1 MGKVGTGFSMS
12 LDGFVAGP
20 GDNVDRIF
28 KWYFTGDTSN
38 EVASGDTTFNVSSE
52 GADNIQQAG
61 NMSGA
66 VVAGRRLFDIT
77 NGWGGKHPM
86 DVPVFVVTHTVP
98 QEWIEKY
105 VKEGAPFTFVTD
117 GFESAIEQAK
127 AIAGDKMVAIASP
140 SIVQQCLNAGL
151 LDEITIDLIP
161 VLLGDGIRLF
171 DHLNTGLIELE
182 STSVSE
188 GSGVTHLNFRVL
200 KP

>member
-20 GDNVDRIF
+20 GDDVARLF
-28 KWYFTGDTSN
+28 KWYFTGDTSR
-38 EVASGDTTFNVSSE
+38 EVVSGDTTFEVSSE
-52 GADNIQQAG
+52 GAEFIEQAG
-61 NMSGA
+61 SASGA

-98 QEWIEKY
+98 QEW
-105 VKEGAPFTFVTD
+105 VDSHEGAPFTFVTD
-117 GFESAIEQAK
+117 GLESAIEQAK
-127 AIAGDKMVAIASP
+127 AVARDKMVAIASP
-140 SIVQQCLNAGL
+140 SIVQQCINAGL
-151 LDEITIDLIP
+151 LDELNIDLIP

-171 DHLNTGLIELE
+171 DRLNAGLIELE
-182 STSVSE
+182 SISVSRTP
-188 GSGVTHLNFRVL
+188 GVTHLNFRVL

>member
-20 GDNVDRIF
+20 GDDEERLF
-28 KWYFTGDTSN
+28 KWYFTGDTSY
-38 EVASGDTTFNVSSE
+38 EVASGDTTFAVSSE
-52 GADNIQQAG
+52 GADLIQQAG
-61 NMSGA
+61 NASGA

-86 DVPVFVVTHTVP
+86 DVPVFVVTHTIP
-98 QEWIEKY
+98 HEWVDTY
-105 VKEGAPFTFVTD
+105 VKQGAPFTFVTD

-127 AIAGDKMVAIASP
+127 AVAGDKMVAIASP
-140 SIVQQCLNAGL
+140 SIVQQCINAGL
-151 LDEITIDLIP
+151 LDEIHIDLIP

-182 STSVSE
+182 STDVSDAP
-188 GSGVTHLNFRVL
+188 GVTHLTFRVL
-200 KP
+200 KS

>member
-20 GDNVDRIF
+20 GDDEERLF
-28 KWYFTGDTSN
+28 KWYFTGDTSY
-38 EVASGDTTFNVSSE
+38 EVAGGDTTFTVSSE
-52 GADNIQQAG
+52 GADLIQQAG
-61 NMSGA
+61 NASGA

-98 QEWIEKY
+98 QEWVDTY
-105 VKEGAPFTFVTD
+105 VKQGAPFTFVTD

-127 AIAGDKMVAIASP
+127 AVAGDKMVAIASP

-151 LDEITIDLIP
+151 LDDIHIDLIP

-182 STSVSE
+182 STDVSDAP
-188 GSGVTHLNFRVL
+188 GVTHLTFRVL
-200 KP
+200 KS